1 MKKFYILISEI
12 GFEMIFFSVWWICAI
27 FFSKSYFLAQMDAFY
42 LFVEM
47 HSNKDPVFQASI
59 GAKELDF
66 MLNLKVFP
74 LSIFPDKRLYYIK
87 RELHTTGKILKN

>member
-1 MKKFYILISEI
+1 MDTFYLDSIH
-12 GFEMIFFSVWWICAI
+12 A
-27 FFSKSYFLAQMDAFY
+27 YFLNVY

-66 MLNLKVFP
+66 MLNLVFP
-74 LSIFPDKRLYYIK
+74 LSIFS
-87 RELHTTGKILKN
+87 

>member
-1 MKKFYILISEI
+1 
-12 GFEMIFFSVWWICAI
+12 
-27 FFSKSYFLAQMDAFY
+27 
-42 LFVEM
+42 M

-87 RELHTTGKILKN
+87 RELHTTGKILKNWRPVEIDSMFLLILPATGKLETREKKF

>member
-1 MKKFYILISEI
+1 
-12 GFEMIFFSVWWICAI
+12 
-27 FFSKSYFLAQMDAFY
+27 
-42 LFVEM
+42 M

-59 GAKELDF
+59 GTKELDF